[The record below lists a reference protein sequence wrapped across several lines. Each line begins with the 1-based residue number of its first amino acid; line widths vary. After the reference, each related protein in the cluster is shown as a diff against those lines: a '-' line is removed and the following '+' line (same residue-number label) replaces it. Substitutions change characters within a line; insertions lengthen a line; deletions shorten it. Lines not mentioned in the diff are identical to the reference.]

1 MVNKMKIEKEYD
13 VQELAN
19 KVKESIKLGCK
30 LAAKNANLDVIT
42 AQEIVDVL
50 ETVASWE
57 NKRTKLRDIREEILK
72 HDCFG
77 TYCDVIDC
85 AMCECEEECKKETEH
100 ECFGSHING
109 NEKCNL
115 CVYEKDCMIE
125 TEERGEKCFEKSDCK
140 RPTIICGACKHAEQ
154 CEVLTKHE

>member
-1 MVNKMKIEKEYD
+1 MEKQMKIEKEYN
-13 VQELAN
+13 VQGLAD
-19 KVKESIKLGCK
+19 KVKGCIKTVCETK
-30 LAAKNANLDVIT
+30 SRNVSLDVIT

-57 NKRTKLRDIREEILK
+57 NKRTKLRDIREEVLK
-72 HDCFG
+72 EAPERKCFG
-77 TYCDVIDC
+77 T
-85 AMCECEEECKKETEH
+85 
-100 ECFGSHING
+100 HING

-125 TEERGEKCFEKSDCK
+125 TEERGEMCFEKSDSK
-140 RPTIICGACKHAEQ
+140 RPTIICGTCKHAEE

>member
-1 MVNKMKIEKEYD
+1 MRIEKEYN

-19 KVKESIKLGCK
+19 KVKEAIETSYKRATKSAL
-30 LAAKNANLDVIT
+30 LDIIT

-57 NKRTKLRDIREEILK
+57 NKRTKLRDIREEVLK
-72 HDCFG
+72 EAPERKCFG
-77 TYCDVIDC
+77 T
-85 AMCECEEECKKETEH
+85 
-100 ECFGSHING
+100 HING

-125 TEERGEKCFEKSDCK
+125 TEEREKCFGKSYGK
-140 RPTIICGACKHAEQ
+140 RPIIVCGTCNAENS
-154 CEVLTKHE
+154 VRS